1 MYNITMAITLLA
13 ISGICILGAG
23 LLVVHAWIYRKK
35 QKALL
40 KELADEATSLIKRM
54 RETRS
59 LSDLAT
65 DSEEDVPEIASM
77 LKSSKYLTTLI
88 TVLVR
93 KAGGEVRLAEE
104 DFIDMGVDEYVS
116 VYVDTKDSNI
126 LLRLNSLAPFY
137 GDDDEIVYN

>member
-1 MYNITMAITLLA
+1 MAITLLV

-65 DSEEDVPEIASM
+65 DSEEDVPEISSM
-77 LKSSKYLTTLI
+77 LNSSKYLTTLI

-126 LLRLNSLAPFY
+126 LLRLNSLAPFH

>member
-1 MYNITMAITLLA
+1 MYNITMTITLLA

-23 LLVVHAWIYRKK
+23 LLAAHAWMYRKK

-54 RETRS
+54 RETQS
-59 LSDLAT
+59 PSDLVVE
-65 DSEEDVPEIASM
+65 SKEDVPEISSM
-77 LKSSKYLTTLI
+77 LNSSKYLTTLI

-104 DFIDMGVDEYVS
+104 DFIDMSVDEYVS

-126 LLRLNSLAPFY
+126 LLRLNSLAPFH